1 MDNRGP
7 QRPPLDRGTR
17 ASLRSNPTCNGAT
30 TQTVFTTQLSSL
42 TPRTQLVTLTVGG
55 NDLGSVAVATACA
68 AGPSVACPA
77 AIDAALTLLAAPPN
91 GPSVLATRLAAT
103 YGAVATA
110 APRADIL
117 VTGYPYLFEPPVR
130 GQPNAAVVL
139 ALNNA
144 TAALNATIKA
154 TVAATAGAGV
164 EISYV
169 DVTAGFAGHGIG
181 SERPFLHATG
191 PDALHPTARGYRV
204 YAKALSRALVYC

>member
-68 AGPSVACPA
+68 AGPSVACQA

-117 VTGYPYLFEPPVR
+117 VTGYPYLFEPPVP
-130 GQPNAAVVL
+130 GQQD
-139 ALNNA
+139 
-144 TAALNATIKA
+144 T
-154 TVAATAGAGV
+154 
-164 EISYV
+164 
-169 DVTAGFAGHGIG
+169 D
-181 SERPFLHATG
+181 
-191 PDALHPTARGYRV
+191 RV
-204 YAKALSRALVYC
+204 RLRALAGR